1 MDRRFDVKFD
11 HLVIAELDRC
21 LIGYN
26 KTIKTG

>member
-1 MDRRFDVKFD
+1 MRRGLDVEFD